1 MRNEAGEVIENGKAK
16 KDWCAA
22 YPYPYH
28 YHYP

>member
-22 YPYPYH
+22 YPYPYP
-28 YHYP
+28 YP